1 MLNKRIENA
10 INVFLDALNNDTLKK
25 GSCYKCAVGSLVRD
39 GMLKDPNCVLIDE
52 KIKVKIG
59 DVDNADWLNL
69 FITTPYGRE
78 IRATDERGVRKGLQ
92 AISYTEFTE
101 EELSEI
107 EHTFEKNADNY
118 TRAGMIQGLNAV
130 VKLMLTFDDNK
141 EDKVEEIFTKRAELI
156 PV

>member
-1 MLNKRIENA
+1 
-10 INVFLDALNNDTLKK
+10 
-25 GSCYKCAVGSLVRD
+25 
-39 GMLKDPNCVLIDE
+39 MLKDPNCILVDE
-52 KIKVKIG
+52 KIKVKVG

-78 IRATDERGVRKGLQ
+78 IRATDEEGIKKGLK

-118 TRAGMIQGLNAV
+118 TRAGMIKGLNSV
-130 VKLMLTFDDNK
+130 IEIMLTFDENK
-141 EDKVEEIFTKRAELI
+141 EDKVEDIFTSRAELI
-156 PV
+156 PVC